1 MPVAV
6 VGEPAAKWTLDHI
19 GIGPDPADYVDGVA
33 RPPGERQVPLPFGLV
48 YENPR
53 TFEPLSDAET
63 TRLRRPVCCARRL
76 FQNTS
81 LLVAKIRAGETE
93 ENWER
98 DLPTFGKP
106 DGLDRVFFSC
116 AACHVGRVMDV
127 RRDEVPAGDAEYR
140 DRSAGTTRSC

>member
-1 MPVAV
+1 M
-6 VGEPAAKWTLDHI
+6 
-19 GIGPDPADYVDGVA
+19 
-33 RPPGERQVPLPFGLV
+33 PLPFGLV

-53 TFEPLSDAET
+53 SFEPLSDAET
-63 TRLRRPVCCARRL
+63 RVYDGRLLARRL

-81 LLVAKIRAGETE
+81 LLIAKIRAGETE

-116 AACHVGRVMDV
+116 AACHVGRVMVV
-127 RRDEVPAGDAEYR
+127 RQDEVPAGDAEHR
-140 DRSAGTTRSC
+140 D